1 MPKSTAPKWN
11 LGKPLALIFTVA
23 VIVALFSLR
32 GYSQEKKSKR
42 PGDRV
47 RNEPVIRKPE
57 AEARHPD
64 DGQALI
70 TYIRQ
75 HLIRP
80 PATAAYNLTHPEK
93 SHFTQYSRQSQ
104 NAYGI
109 FNAKP
114 KGVFVEARARDGEEG
129 SHTLYFEKHLSWTGI
144 LVEPDP
150 SLFEALMS
158 KNRRAFAVHA
168 NLATSDGSLTSR
180 NKNLPPNPSLN
191 RLTSNSLPGPPVP
204 SVPLFSVLQALNTT
218 RIDFLSL
225 DVEGAELQVLQTIP
239 WDRVKV
245 RLMCVKAN
253 RVPGGPTF
261 LTQYMEEQG
270 YASLGLTENDVW
282 FAFL

>member
-1 MPKSTAPKWN
+1 MPKPTAPKWN
-11 LGKPLALIFTVA
+11 LGKPLALIFAAA
-23 VIVALFSLR
+23 VIFALVSLR
-32 GYSQEKKSKR
+32 GQSRENKNKR
-42 PGDRV
+42 PGYREKTGPII
-47 RNEPVIRKPE
+47 RNTK
-57 AEARHPD
+57 AETKHPI

-75 HLIRP
+75 RLIRP
-80 PATAAYNLTHPEK
+80 PATAPYNLTHPEK
-93 SHFTQYSRQSQ
+93 SHFTHYSHQSQ

-109 FNAKP
+109 FNAKS
-114 KGVFVEARARDGEEG
+114 KGVFVEARARDGEER
-129 SHTLYFEKHLSWTGI
+129 SHTLFFEKHLSWTGI
-144 LVEPDP
+144 LIEPDP
-150 SLFEALMS
+150 SLFETIIS

-168 NLATSDGSLTSR
+168 ALATSDSSVTSR
-180 NKNLPPNPSLN
+180 
-191 RLTSNSLPGPPVP
+191 LTNNSVPGQPVS

-239 WDRVKV
+239 WDRVKI
-245 RLMCVKAN
+245 RLMCVKAS

-270 YASLGLTENDVW
+270 YASLGLTENDMW

>member
-11 LGKPLALIFTVA
+11 LGKPLALIFAVA

-32 GYSQEKKSKR
+32 GYSQENKNKR
-42 PGDRV
+42 PGSRG
-47 RNEPVIRKPE
+47 RNEAVLRKPK
-57 AEARHPD
+57 AETRRPT

-80 PATAAYNLTHPEK
+80 PATAAYNLTYPEK
-93 SHFTQYSRQSQ
+93 SHFTQYSRQTQ

-109 FNAKP
+109 FNAKS
-114 KGVFVEARARDGEEG
+114 KGVFVEARARDGEER

-144 LVEPDP
+144 LIEPDP
-150 SLFEALMS
+150 SLFETLMS

-168 NLATSDGSLTSR
+168 TLATSDSSVTSSLS
-180 NKNLPPNPSLN
+180 
-191 RLTSNSLPGPPVP
+191 RLTSNSLPGPPVT

-270 YASLGLTENDVW
+270 YASLGLTENDIW